1 MAKEKDKVV
10 EIYIPSE
17 LGYEKIPMA
26 AAATVAQRMGFSQD
40 RIEDLKTA
48 ISEAVT
54 NAIEH
59 GNQSNA
65 SVKVMVELMVQ
76 DKSLTLNVVD
86 QGKKPIPAEMVDVGE
101 AFESR
106 PGYPR
111 GMGIFLIRRLVDE
124 MVVSAKPGRNEVR
137 MVIHLEPKSS

>member
-1 MAKEKDKVV
+1 MAKSDKVV

-26 AAATVAQRMGFSQD
+26 AASTVAQRMGFSQD
-40 RIEDLKTA
+40 RVEDLKTA

-59 GNQSNA
+59 GNQSNIG
-65 SVKVMVELMVQ
+65 VRVLVELTIQ
-76 DKSLTLNVVD
+76 DNSLTLNVID
-86 QGKKPIPAEMVDVGE
+86 QGQKPIPTIVDVGE
-101 AFESR
+101 EIDDR

-111 GMGIFLIRRLVDE
+111 GLGMFLIKRLVDE
-124 MVVSAKPGRNEVR
+124 MVVSARPGRNEVR
-137 MVIHLEPKSS
+137 MVIHLEPKPK

>member
-1 MAKEKDKVV
+1 MARDRMV

-26 AAATVAQRMGFSQD
+26 AAATIAQRMGFSQD

-48 ISEAVT
+48 VSEAVT

-59 GNQSNA
+59 GNQLD
-65 SVKVMVELMVQ
+65 VKIRVLVELTIQ
-76 DKSLTLNVVD
+76 EDSLTLNVVD
-86 QGKKPIPAEMVDVGE
+86 QGKQPIPGLDDIEDEEIGN
-101 AFESR
+101 R

-111 GMGIFLIRRLVDE
+111 GLGMFLIKKLMDE
-124 MVVSAKPGRNEVR
+124 VVVSVKPGRNEVR
-137 MVIHLEPKSS
+137 MVIHLEKKS

>member
-1 MAKEKDKVV
+1 MAHDRRIV

-26 AAATVAQRMGFSQD
+26 AAATIAQRMGFSQD

-48 ISEAVT
+48 VSEAVT

-59 GNQSNA
+59 GNQLN
-65 SVKVMVELMVQ
+65 VEIKVLVELTIQ
-76 DKSLTLNVVD
+76 EDTLTLNVVD
-86 QGKKPIPAEMVDVGE
+86 HGKQPILHIDDLEDGE
-101 AFESR
+101 FENR

-111 GMGIFLIRRLVDE
+111 GMGMFLIKKLMDE
-124 MVVSAKPGRNEVR
+124 VAVSAKPGRNEVR
-137 MVIHLEPKSS
+137 MVIHLEKKR

>member
-1 MAKEKDKVV
+1 MAKDRVV
-10 EIYIPSE
+10 EVYIPSE

-59 GNQSNA
+59 GNQLNVE
-65 SVKVMVELMVQ
+65 VKVLVELTIQ
-76 DKSLTLNVVD
+76 EKSLTLNVVD
-86 QGKKPIPAEMVDVGE
+86 EGKKPIPDIDELSTE
-101 AFESR
+101 IERR
-106 PGYPR
+106 PGPTG
-111 GMGIFLIRRLVDE
+111 GMGFFLIKNLMDE
-124 MVVSAKPGRNEVR
+124 VAVSAKPGRNEVR
-137 MVIHLEPKSS
+137 MVIHLEQKST

>member
-1 MAKEKDKVV
+1 MAKKNDKVV

-26 AAATVAQRMGFSQD
+26 AAATVAQRMGFSPD

-59 GNQSNA
+59 GNQSN
-65 SVKVMVELMVQ
+65 VEIKVLVELTIQ
-76 DKSLTLNVVD
+76 DNALTLNVVD
-86 QGKKPIPAEMVDVGE
+86 QGRQPIPAISGE
-101 AFESR
+101 RPDR
-106 PGYPR
+106 PGHEGGW
-111 GMGIFLIRRLVDE
+111 GMFLIKQLMDE
-124 MVVSAKPGRNEVR
+124 VAVVARPGRNEMR
-137 MVIHLEPKSS
+137 MVIHLEKKMA

>member
-1 MAKEKDKVV
+1 MAKKKDKVV

-26 AAATVAQRMGFSQD
+26 AAATVAQRMGFSPD

-59 GNQSNA
+59 GNQSNEGI
-65 SVKVMVELMVQ
+65 KVLVELTVQ

-86 QGKKPIPAEMVDVGE
+86 KGKKPIPEIADVDEG
-101 AFESR
+101 FESR

-111 GMGIFLIRRLVDE
+111 GLGMFLIRRLVDE

-137 MVIHLEPKSS
+137 MVIHLEPKSG